1 MHQKSVIY
9 EYFICV
15 YVLRSFSS
23 VQYRAARAPYIS
35 PFIYNEFP
43 VGRQIWW
50 MLENDFIEQEIPH

>member
-15 YVLRSFSS
+15 YVLRSFGS
-23 VQYRAARAPYIS
+23 VQYRAAPAPYIS
-35 PFIYNEFP
+35 PIIYNEFP